1 MSMFRNI
8 LVAASFAALGV
19 TQAAA
24 DSLPVNM
31 QLPSCGGQ
39 VFQQTFRSKGDSL
52 DFRQTDSNDIYTIT
66 VHNPG
71 TFTSLSSPGVCSSAS
86 DCNGKTFS
94 FSPSQDRLSI
104 FGVGDGVDSQVTVS
118 CSNGPGDAE
127 IKAGRDATGG
137 AGGASGASIGGAI
150 GNAMGARNG
159 GGAPVISTSGLFLS
173 TLSTQ
178 GPALALDQQPRAAL
192 WASIQG
198 TQFGGSLDGDGV
210 EFTLGGDIAIA
221 DNAYIGAVLSYGDY
235 EIISGGIT
243 YETTAL
249 SFGPYLSARISD
261 RYALDAYVVFAQP
274 DYFAAGTSYS
284 TDRVTAGIKALA
296 EYDLWGF
303 ATTSHIG
310 ISGFSEDLPAAAIGG
325 ARTVSSTVGTIAT
338 RIEFA
343 PDAETRPYIS
353 IGVDSIRFKDGA
365 TKLSSVSP
373 RLGLGVDMSGRYGN
387 LNLRLDAG
395 EVFDT
400 ARAVTFGFNWKLD
413 L

>member
-1 MSMFRNI
+1 MFRKI
-8 LVAASFAALGV
+8 LATATFAALGA

-24 DSLPVNM
+24 IEQKVN
-31 QLPSCGGQ
+31 QQFKSCDGV
-39 VFQQTFRSKGDSL
+39 VFQQTFRSKGDAL
-52 DFRQTDSNDIYTIT
+52 GFRQTDPNDIYTIT

-71 TFTSLSSPGVCSSAS
+71 TFTSMSLSGICTSAS

-94 FSPSQDRLSI
+94 FGSSQDRFVIS
-104 FGVGDGVDSQVTVS
+104 GVGDGVNSRVTVT

-159 GGAPVISTSGLFLS
+159 GGAPVISSSGLFLS

-210 EFTLGGDIAIA
+210 EFTVGGDVAIA
-221 DNAYIGAVLSYGDY
+221 EGTYLGAVLSYGDY
-235 EIISGGIT
+235 EIVSGGIT

-261 RYALDAYVVFAQP
+261 RD
-274 DYFAAGTSYS
+274 
-284 TDRVTAGIKALA
+284 
-296 EYDLWGF
+296 
-303 ATTSHIG
+303 
-310 ISGFSEDLPAAAIGG
+310 
-325 ARTVSSTVGTIAT
+325 
-338 RIEFA
+338 
-343 PDAETRPYIS
+343 
-353 IGVDSIRFKDGA
+353 
-365 TKLSSVSP
+365 
-373 RLGLGVDMSGRYGN
+373 
-387 LNLRLDAG
+387 
-395 EVFDT
+395 
-400 ARAVTFGFNWKLD
+400 
-413 L
+413 

>member
-1 MSMFRNI
+1 MFRKI
-8 LVAASFAALGV
+8 LAAATFAALGA

-24 DSLPVNM
+24 IEQKVN
-31 QLPSCGGQ
+31 QQFKSCDGA
-39 VFQQTFRSKGDSL
+39 VFQQTFRSKGDTL
-52 DFRQTDSNDIYTIT
+52 DFRQTDPNDIYTIT

-71 TFTSLSSPGVCSSAS
+71 TFTSMSLRGICTSAS
-86 DCNGKTFS
+86 DCSGKTFS
-94 FSPSQDRLSI
+94 FGASQDRLSI
-104 FGVGDGVDSQVTVS
+104 FGVGDGVNSRVTVS

-159 GGAPVISTSGLFLS
+159 GGAPVISSSGLFLS

-178 GPALALDQQPRAAL
+178 GPALALDQQPSAAL

-210 EFTLGGDIAIA
+210 EFTIGGDVAIA
-221 DNAYIGAVLSYGDY
+221 EGTYLGAVLSYGDY

-261 RYALDAYVVFAQP
+261 RYAFDAYVVFAQP
-274 DYFAAGTSYS
+274 DYVAAGTSYS
-284 TDRVTAGIKALA
+284 TDRLTAGVKASA

-310 ISGFSEDLPAAAIGG
+310 FSGFSEDLPAAAIGG

-343 PDAETRPYIS
+343 PGAATRPYLS

-373 RLGLGVDMSGRYGN
+373 RFGLGVDMSGRYGN